1 MKLRLQIVCIA
12 LLTLFKLASASS
24 IIQPQFEFEDWDGD
38 DIIYGEKT
46 VSFKSVIPGDWEIMI
61 EAWVK
66 NAITESEVTGEDS
79 EESTE
84 TIQWVAADSLKNT
97 TTYSFQLIDL
107 LKIPDKER
115 YKDETTYAYKVQV
128 KFNGSISGKQEVIPF
143 YWCIQPTKPKIK
155 NITLELIPEY
165 ECPEEVMFIYKTI
178 FEVECRNVQS
188 FLIGVGEIECH
199 RYQDW
204 VHPGISVDDYTR
216 NAIRPLYLYYESYN
230 MEDLNKKNGQDNVWE
245 FPCMD
250 YYFNGALL
258 WFQGYNHIAPGMK
271 GDVVIL
277 DDWINDPE
285 LEYQIK
291 DFYYSHG
298 LMQNKPEP
306 PVISNIKEVSADN
319 VTYQGGLIDI
329 QSYVQPISLHNSLGM
344 NFYID
349 FQDGKVNTRNLPSGI
364 YFLRYK
370 DHHNDIKTF
379 KFKK

>member
-46 VSFKSVIPGDWEIMI
+46 VSFKSDIPGDWEIMI

-66 NAITESEVTGEDS
+66 NAITESEVPGEDS
-79 EESTE
+79 EEPTE

-97 TTYSFQLIDL
+97 TSYSFQLIDL
-107 LKIPDKER
+107 LKIPDKGR
-115 YKDETTYAYKVQV
+115 YEDGTVYAFNVQI
-128 KFNGSISGKQEVIPF
+128 KFSDPISGNEDILPF
-143 YWCIQPTKPKIK
+143 YWCILPTKPKIK
-155 NITLELIPEY
+155 NVKLEFIPEY
-165 ECPEEVMFIYKTI
+165 DFPEVILFNYKAL
-178 FEVECRNVQS
+178 FKVECRNVFE
-188 FLIGVGEIECH
+188 FLVAEGDIEEH

-204 VHPGISVDDYTR
+204 VYEGISSEDYNR
-216 NAIRPLYLYYESYN
+216 HCRPICCYLGYRMDHS
-230 MEDLNKKNGQDNVWE
+230 DVKNENDNLWE
-245 FPCMD
+245 FPGEVLF
-250 YYFNGALL
+250 FNGDLL
-258 WFQGYNHIAPGMK
+258 WFRGYNKFGRGPES
-271 GDVVIL
+271 DVVIL

-291 DFYYSHG
+291 NFYYSHG

-319 VTYQGGLIDI
+319 VTYQGGWIDV

-370 DHHNDIKTF
+370 DHHNNIKTF